1 MSQRMGGASDDDMT
15 DAELGAAIKAARDV
29 LDANDAAVV
38 QRMVARLR
46 RGAAGYEPRTPT
58 VELVP
63 LARGALPVRATTPVY
78 AAMARWPANNDA
90 RRTNL
95 QHLAGAVRR
104 AAKQGGHG
112 PWFLTAHAIDGT
124 ERRVV
129 ATVQRVRSQPCVLVV
144 PDAIDPSW
152 GASAVWEG

>member
-1 MSQRMGGASDDDMT
+1 MSQRKDGASDDEIT
-15 DAELGAAIKAARDV
+15 DAELDAAIKAARDV
-29 LDANDAAVV
+29 LDANDAVV
-38 QRMVARLR
+38 VRRVLSRLR

-78 AAMARWPANNDA
+78 AAMARWPADDDA
-90 RRTNL
+90 RRANL
-95 QHLAGAVRR
+95 QHLASAVRR

-112 PWFLTAHAIDGT
+112 PWFLTAYAIDGT

-129 ATVQRVRSQPCVLVV
+129 ATVQRLRSQPCVLVV